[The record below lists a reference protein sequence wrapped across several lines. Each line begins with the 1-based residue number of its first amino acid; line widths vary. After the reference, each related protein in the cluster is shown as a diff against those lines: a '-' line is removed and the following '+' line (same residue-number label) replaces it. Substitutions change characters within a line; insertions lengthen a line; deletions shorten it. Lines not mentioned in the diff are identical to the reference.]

1 MRAMVTNN
9 VSSCLV
15 CDVALPADARYCPA
29 CGADQRPSRGDNVN
43 TTAAIGV
50 AALLGIL
57 GLVFI
62 PLSVVLWRFLAA
74 SEGAGD
80 QVAAAFGAIAF
91 SIAALGVMAADFA
104 FVSHLRDRGAL
115 EWAWWSQL
123 IIIPVWLFAFIA
135 ILIAVTGA

>member
-1 MRAMVTNN
+1 MTND

-15 CDVALPADARYCPA
+15 CDAGLPGGARYCPS
-29 CGADQRPSRGDNVN
+29 CGADQRPSRDDDVK
-43 TTAAIGV
+43 TTAVIGI

-57 GLVFI
+57 GLIFI
-62 PLSVVLWRFLAA
+62 PLSVALWRLLAA

-91 SIAALGVMAADFA
+91 SIATLGVFAADFA

-135 ILIAVTGA
+135 VLIAATSA